1 MTQDPSDAETILSA
15 LDFDTNWL
23 IEESNKNPLQFIG
36 HEAWLY
42 SIMNRIQFVVSR
54 YDRVYN
60 DNQMDSR
67 LAALRDGLN
76 REGPHHAE

>member
-1 MTQDPSDAETILSA
+1 MTKDPTDAETVLNA

-60 DNQMDSR
+60 DNRSG
-67 LAALRDGLN
+67 LAAVRDFN